1 MLAMRKSADRE
12 ETCYIS
18 LEGLAIPVGNL
29 VCSSGKTTGLMLQSR
44 ELRQG
49 IRICITKSRSL
60 ATVSRAVGTNVAFE
74 RLSLPKLESH
84 EEVQAKSRL
93 ELWAQRAFIKWAN
106 ENVLSS

>member
-49 IRICITKSRSL
+49 IRICITKSRS
-60 ATVSRAVGTNVAFE
+60 SRAVGTNVAFE
-74 RLSLPKLESH
+74 CLSLPKLESR